1 MHFIYQRKVRLIYI
15 IPIFENYLAFMD
27 LIIDIGNTRIKYA
40 ILVSGKVK
48 EKRYCAEVEL
58 ESLLGSLKEKVSR
71 VMLSSVKEL
80 DKDVIERLEKNYPQ
94 LHILTSNLKMPF
106 ENSYETPQ
114 TIGADR
120 LALTAGAMYM
130 FPASDVLIVDIGTC
144 MTFDFIDSSSVYHG
158 GAISPGL
165 QMRFKALNEFTG
177 KLPLIELQ
185 EPKNLI
191 GKSTEESIRS
201 GVVNGM
207 LKELDGIIDA
217 YKLRYPEVKIILTGG
232 DALFF
237 DNKLKNS
244 IFADQD
250 ILLKGMY
257 FILEQHADKKI

>member
-1 MHFIYQRKVRLIYI
+1 
-15 IPIFENYLAFMD
+15 MD

-40 ILVSGKVK
+40 SIVSGEIQIKS
-48 EKRYCAEVEL
+48 YCAEIEL
-58 ESLLGSLKEKVSR
+58 ENLLVSFKGKAKR
-71 VMLSSVKEL
+71 LMLSSVKKL
-80 DKDVIERLEKNYPQ
+80 DKELIKSIEKNIPQ
-94 LHILTSNLKMPF
+94 YYILSSKLKMPF
-106 ENSYETPQ
+106 ENTYQTPH

-120 LALTAGAMYM
+120 LALTAGAMYL
-130 FPASDVLIVDIGTC
+130 FPSSDVLVVDIGTC
-144 MTFDFIDSSSVYHG
+144 MTFDFIDANSQYQG

-165 QMRFKALNEFTG
+165 QMRLKALNEFTG

-185 EPKNLI
+185 EPTDLI
-191 GKSTEESIRS
+191 GKSTQESILS

-232 DALFF
+232 DASFF